1 MTKQKAL
8 NKLKETRVLST
19 DIIEP
24 LDVLFE
30 SWLRF
35 VKFQPEKRQSAID
48 KLIAREEKKLEV
60 ISESR

>member
-1 MTKQKAL
+1 MNKQKAL

-35 VKFQPEKRQSAID
+35 VKFQPERQEQAID
-48 KLIAREEKKLEV
+48 RLIVREEKKLHAKV
-60 ISESR
+60 AQA

>member
-35 VKFQPEKRQSAID
+35 VKFAPERRQQLID
-48 KLIAREEKKLEV
+48 SLIAREEKKV
-60 ISESR
+60 G

>member
-8 NKLKETRVLST
+8 NKLKESRVLST

-35 VKFQPEKRQSAID
+35 AQLSDDTAQQAID
-48 KLIAREEKKLEV
+48 KLIVREEKKLNWLKL
-60 ISESR
+60 

>member
-35 VKFQPEKRQSAID
+35 VKLQPARRQSAID
-48 KLIAREEKKLEV
+48 KLITREEKKLEV
-60 ISESR
+60 ISESG

>member
-24 LDVLFE
+24 LDVPFE
-30 SWLRF
+30 HWLRF
-35 VKFQPEKRQSAID
+35 VKFQPERQEQAID
-48 KLIAREEKKLEV
+48 RLIVREEKKLHAKV
-60 ISESR
+60 AQA